1 LGYDEPGAPGV
12 NRKLEFSSNSSC
24 YIEGAEVGCAIL
36 NEDIAGA
43 RVEVIG
49 FEDGGIVTVKT
60 LKIIDEDDNGY
71 ISKARNWIENNAPT
85 YLFDGMNLIFVETRA
100 LDLVDCEDCYEVEF
114 TFESRQAGYG
124 DRTEGAS
131 AQVITPHTIVVFIE
145 DGAVTRVITD
155 GVYNEMTGEM
165 MD

>member
-1 LGYDEPGAPGV
+1 
-12 NRKLEFSSNSSC
+12 
-24 YIEGAEVGCAIL
+24 
-36 NEDIAGA
+36 
-43 RVEVIG
+43 
-49 FEDGGIVTVKT
+49 
-60 LKIIDEDDNGY
+60 
-71 ISKARNWIENNAPT
+71 
-85 YLFDGMNLIFVETRA
+85 MNLIFVETRA